1 MVIPLRRLSFF
12 FHLCK
17 ALAAI
22 NRAVFSWLERNLC
35 LFAAACANS
44 GEHLSVRFFAGLA
57 GVAAGFASLRLVL
70 ESLFSVE
77 FLLASS
83 ENELGSA
90 FFAYSCFVFVHS
102 FYTSLYLFAHGPEHW
117 RRFA

>member
-1 MVIPLRRLSFF
+1 MVAPNHLYKSGHSEKAVPQIIYKLFFVHLS
-12 FHLCK
+12 K

-70 ESLFSVE
+70 ESFFSVE

-90 FFAYSCFVFVHS
+90 FFAY
-102 FYTSLYLFAHGPEHW
+102 
-117 RRFA
+117 